1 MFWSASTRRCKLQH
15 FVVRF
20 TARWP
25 CNAEILSAEHPK
37 IGNHKYNHKQTSNE
51 NPPTSITISTPPHLF
66 PKVLMK
72 IIENPKTSATFSI
85 PSPHRPA
92 WAQWLFRRITGS
104 KPRWSPLRRWLKG
117 LSKIP
122 HSYGKMAPPFCV
134 RKGSWK
140 YFRVTIHFGTFMYGC
155 ILCI

>member
-51 NPPTSITISTPPHLF
+51 NPPTSITITPPHFFRKYWWKSL
-66 PKVLMK
+66 K
-72 IIENPKTSATFSI
+72 ISKKSFQIPRLQKLSASHLRI
-85 PSPHRPA
+85 APHRPSDCSG
-92 WAQWLFRRITGS
+92 GS
-104 KPRWSPLRRWLKG
+104 PG
-117 LSKIP
+117 LSPGEVHYDDGSRDYQKYLTVMAKWL
-122 HSYGKMAPPFCV
+122 HHFVSEKGK
-134 RKGSWK
+134 
-140 YFRVTIHFGTFMYGC
+140 RVMF
-155 ILCI
+155 ILG

>member
-51 NPPTSITISTPPHLF
+51 NPPTSITITPPHFF

-72 IIENPKTSATFSI
+72 IIENLQKKFSDPKTSETFSI
-85 PSPHRPA
+85 PSPHRPSDCSG
-92 WAQWLFRRITGS
+92 GS
-104 KPRWSPLRRWLKG
+104 PG
-117 LSKIP
+117 LSPGEVHYDDGSRDYQKYLTVMAKWL
-122 HSYGKMAPPFCV
+122 HHFVSEKGK
-134 RKGSWK
+134 
-140 YFRVTIHFGTFMYGC
+140 RVMF
-155 ILCI
+155 ILG